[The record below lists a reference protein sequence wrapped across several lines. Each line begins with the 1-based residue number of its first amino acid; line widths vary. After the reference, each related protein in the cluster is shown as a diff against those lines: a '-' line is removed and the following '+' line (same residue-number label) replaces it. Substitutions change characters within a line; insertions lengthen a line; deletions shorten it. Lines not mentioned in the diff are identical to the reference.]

1 MTQQILSF
9 PANAS
14 TNRFADLRPGDLSA
28 DEKASLVEL
37 ALTILARKHRRGS
50 ALTSPEA
57 TRSYLRLEIG
67 ERHHELFGCLFLDNR
82 HRIIA
87 KEELF
92 YGTIDGASVH
102 PRVVVARA
110 LELNAAAVVFFHN
123 HPSGVAEPSQSDLR
137 ITTRL
142 KDALALV
149 DVRVL
154 DHLVVSVEDSVSLAE
169 RGLI

>member
-1 MTQQILSF
+1 MTQTILSF

-14 TNRFADLRPGDLSA
+14 TNRFADVRSGDLSA
-28 DEKASLVEL
+28 EEKTSVIEL

-102 PRVVVARA
+102 PRVVVSRA

-123 HPSGVAEPSQSDLR
+123 HPSGIAEPSQSDIR
-137 ITTRL
+137 ITSRL

-154 DHLVVSVEDSVSLAE
+154 DLSL
-169 RGLI
+169 IHI